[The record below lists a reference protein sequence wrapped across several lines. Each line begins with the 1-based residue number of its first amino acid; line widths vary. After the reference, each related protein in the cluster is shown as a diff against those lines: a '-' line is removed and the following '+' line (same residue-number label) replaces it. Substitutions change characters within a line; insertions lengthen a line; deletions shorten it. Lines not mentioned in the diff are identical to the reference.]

1 MFHGSRRTRQEAV
14 KLHQE
19 LEVDI
24 VALGGSAVSALDV
37 VAVEIDTCRVKS
49 RRQPFAS
56 GMLKLGMLSIFSLY
70 LLPASFESKNEG
82 KKKRAA
88 PQPQEIK
95 RDSN

>member
-1 MFHGSRRTRQEAV
+1 M
-14 KLHQE
+14 
-19 LEVDI
+19 
-24 VALGGSAVSALDV
+24 SALDV

-82 KKKRAA
+82 KKKERRLSRRRSRETRIELRFRADQFRESSLPLA
-88 PQPQEIK
+88 HVG
-95 RDSN
+95 